1 MITFGSLNDL
11 SLREIVQLANQGF
24 EDYLVPIK
32 WTEMEFIRHLANG
45 HVSPELSIVAYL
57 QDKPIGFALTSIRH
71 IEGQKV
77 AWNAGTGV
85 IREWRDQGV
94 GRRLM
99 EKVLEVYQ
107 KENVVMATL
116 EAFSANRRAI
126 ALYEKI
132 GYRIEA
138 KLLFYRLAHRQRFA
152 CRIGKKD
159 YLFHLRRGNAREV
172 ANLSFFRSWVPW
184 QNQLPSLADAESVI
198 LYDRGK
204 PVGYALYRTN
214 EQHICLYHCEAA
226 PDQES
231 KPIFAGLLKAVYG
244 TGLHNKFCTTFNLQ
258 TTEGLEELLLES
270 GFEPTPSQVW
280 MIKKL

>member
-1 MITFGSLNDL
+1 MITFGSLSDL
-11 SLREIVQLANQGF
+11 SLREIVELANQGF

-32 WTEMEFIRHLANG
+32 WSEMEFVRHLANG
-45 HVSPELSIVAYL
+45 HVSPELSVVAYL
-57 QDKPIGFALTSIRH
+57 RDKPIGFVLTSIRQ
-71 IEGQKV
+71 IDGQKV

-85 IREWRDQGV
+85 IKEWRDKGV

-107 KENVVMATL
+107 KEKVAVATL

-132 GYRIEA
+132 GYRKEA
-138 KLLFYRLAHRQRFA
+138 KLFFYRLAHRQRFA

-159 YLFHLRRGNAREV
+159 SPFHLKRGSSRNV
-172 ANLSFFRSWVPW
+172 AELSFFRSWVPW

-204 PVGYALYRTN
+204 PVGYALYRSN
-214 EQHICLYHCEAA
+214 EQRICLYHCEAA
-226 PDQES
+226 PDQEN
-231 KPIFAGLLKAVYG
+231 KPIYLGLLKAVYG
-244 TGLHNKFCTTFNLQ
+244 TGLHNKSCTTFNLQ
-258 TTEGLEELLLES
+258 VTQGLEELLLEA

-280 MIKKL
+280 MVKKL